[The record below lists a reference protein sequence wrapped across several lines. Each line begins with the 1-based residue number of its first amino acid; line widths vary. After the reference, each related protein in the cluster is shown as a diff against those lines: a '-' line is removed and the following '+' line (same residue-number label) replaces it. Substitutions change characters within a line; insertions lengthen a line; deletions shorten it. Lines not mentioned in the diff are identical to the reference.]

1 MARFDGDRTMGVDSE
16 LARVAAALG
25 DPARSRMLAMLM
37 GGQAR
42 TAGELALD
50 GGVSPSTASTHLAR
64 LLDAGLVEVA
74 RQGRHRY
81 YRLAGPEVAAAIE
94 ALMGAVPAL
103 RGRRAGPVDPALR
116 RARTCYDHLAGSLAV
131 AWLEAMRAHGHLAG
145 PDGLVLSA
153 SGEAWCR
160 QAGLD
165 LDGARAARRPLCR
178 TRLDWSERRDHL
190 AGALGAALLRLLL
203 ERGWARR
210 MPDSRALRVG
220 ARGERLLTGLR

>member
-103 RGRRAGPVDPALR
+103 RGAGPARWIRPCAARAPATTTWPAAWRWPGWR
-116 RARTCYDHLAGSLAV
+116 RCARTAT
-131 AWLEAMRAHGHLAG
+131 W
-145 PDGLVLSA
+145 PDRT
-153 SGEAWCR
+153 AWC
-160 QAGLD
+160 
-165 LDGARAARRPLCR
+165 
-178 TRLDWSERRDHL
+178 
-190 AGALGAALLRLLL
+190 
-203 ERGWARR
+203 
-210 MPDSRALRVG
+210 
-220 ARGERLLTGLR
+220 

>member
-103 RGRRAGPVDPALR
+103 R

-178 TRLDWSERRDHL
+178 TCLDWSERRDHL

-210 MPDSRALRVG
+210 VPDSRALRVG